1 MQRTIMV
8 KKSDNG
14 LFVSLKG
21 ERSYVKIFDA
31 ESGQLI
37 LHSVSPGVTD
47 IQHVVKPGKY
57 QVETDGTI
65 SASRSMH
72 INLEEDRV

>member
-1 MQRTIMV
+1 
-8 KKSDNG
+8 
-14 LFVSLKG
+14 
-21 ERSYVKIFDA
+21 
-31 ESGQLI
+31 
-37 LHSVSPGVTD
+37 VTD

>member
-1 MQRTIMV
+1 MQRTITV
-8 KKSDNG
+8 KKGDNS
-14 LFVSLKG
+14 LFVSLTG

-37 LHSVSPGVTD
+37 IHSESPGVTD

-57 QVETDGTI
+57 LVETDGTI

-72 INLEEDRV
+72 INLEEDRI